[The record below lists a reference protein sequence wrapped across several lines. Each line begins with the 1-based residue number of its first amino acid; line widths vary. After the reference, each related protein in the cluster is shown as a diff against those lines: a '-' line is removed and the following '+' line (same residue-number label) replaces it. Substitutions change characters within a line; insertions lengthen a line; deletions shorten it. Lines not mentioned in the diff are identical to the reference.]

1 MSAVFYSRCWSPLD
15 PGPPPTRAATSSHHV
30 RLKCM
35 YMYMST
41 TRVCCVSSSVA
52 IIRCPEDTYQHQL
65 LLEQANNLNAVYDSL
80 NYIGTCPWAVNG
92 PVSYLNIH
100 STAH

>member
-35 YMYMST
+35 YMGT
-41 TRVCCVSSSVA
+41 THVCCVSSSVA